1 MDTPTDIYIYVVL
14 IYCEKCTNVVSLAPA
29 LKGSECL
36 ISNYI
41 NMYEAT
47 NAVYP
52 ATTVN
57 ENINIQSNHRWLT
70 SHRSTQ

>member
-1 MDTPTDIYIYVVL
+1 MCAY
-14 IYCEKCTNVVSLAPA
+14 VVSLAPA

-36 ISNYI
+36 ISKYI

-52 ATTVN
+52 ATSVN
-57 ENINIQSNHRWLT
+57 ENINIQSNQR
-70 SHRSTQ
+70 